1 MAGAVSSTPSVA
13 AASAAIVRDRD
24 LPPMFDGGDPLM
36 FKRYQKDLELWQFET
51 ELPKSKHGVKMLR
64 QLTGTARAVAD
75 ELSVPDI
82 TAEDGASRIM
92 ARLKEHFAPYLESAL
107 PRAFERAIYAEH
119 RKGKESIQDY
129 VIRMDAAFK
138 ELEEEG
144 VKMNDTVKGYV
155 VFRHASLTQVQEDQ
169 VTTWTAGSYEREKVI
184 KALRKLEKV
193 TRDQKSKSYIT
204 EEGGGEAYETDEA
217 FGSFEEEDPDYVWIG
232 DGDLNEIYDEEDLQH
247 ALATYQ
253 EVRKAIRDQRTNRQ
267 SWGKGKGKDT
277 RRFPGPFKNRSD
289 AGARRI
295 HVDMLKLR
303 TKCARC
309 GQVGHWAKECQG
321 QPDTYAK
328 NRAASSGASTM
339 SGKSGFFSASVE
351 KGASVLWEGHG
362 NAVITLGR
370 FLRKAEKVVE
380 VQEKQFCG
388 IATQPELGVVDTAAQ
403 SGLIGEEAL
412 NRLQVALHEH
422 GLKVAWRDRKA
433 QARGVGGEAQVVG
446 VAEVPLGIGGIC
458 GVLECTVVR
467 ENVPL
472 LLPVKLL
479 RELGAQIDLFNNK
492 MCLNKFGVQ
501 VSMEVMPSGHATT
514 SVMDFGSQGW
524 SLPDEAKAAGLKDHE
539 FRECDDP
546 HAAMIGIK
554 SNNDPNQ
561 SNSNPAQNV
570 FAMASCSG
578 AQLGGRGNDALRPR
592 TSASQLEA
600 GGKQNGQ
607 ANAQTR
613 RSSRRG
619 GSLAARW
626 ICCWI
631 MAVTIPRSGG
641 TSIHGAI
648 PLHELTSAYGQARQV
663 RCSDTERPVPWP
675 AQMCQETH
683 GRCGEMHT
691 PEDVSGSCREWSSE
705 GGVVSRVPR
714 KMESGIHGAEEH
726 QTQGEASTMHTA
738 TEPKPSNKH
747 QQPMPH
753 DAIIRHDGQHPRG
766 DQMPPSTSSQQA
778 DGEEGGP
785 HQGQTLLQV
794 PTTGVQ
800 PVYVGSTRGEHL
812 EEPDA
817 THAKATHTGASQRIA
832 GSSTGSEEAA
842 RGAEGQG
849 NTSATYATGSAS
861 NTGDGKG
868 SEHRSDH
875 TTPGG
880 NDEAATASSYTDSTH
895 ARASAVDDRSSRRG
909 EDGQGLQRHSISAAD
924 SRANSGT
931 PQGDGATAESAVST
945 EHRWDDAPW
954 MCPIRNQAQLNAAA
968 QLQLRTQEMKPA
980 DRKVAQGYWRKET
993 GSQARYEPGILP
1005 GQMPPGEEIYV
1016 EVMKELPEEDYL
1028 DEVDSVLKKGCRKRL
1043 VRAMQSPK
1051 FAEVYSEPRVT
1062 AEAHKQGHSTGGAYD
1077 IKTGYDFN
1085 QRSDRERCFRKL
1097 EEEDPD
1103 VLVLSPPCGPF
1114 SILQELNIGRMGK
1127 SRAVLMIQE
1136 GLVHLEFAARLYEWQ
1151 VRRGKIAI
1159 FEHPKMARSWKEP
1172 ALTRCMSLPGVETVE
1187 ADQSEFGL
1195 RVKEGEAL
1203 NKKPTRFMVNS
1214 EAIRKRLARKCR
1226 GDHEHQS
1233 LMEGRAKLAERYPP
1247 RLCKAMIQG
1256 AREHMEQTQQ
1266 SIMVFMEEDDDE
1278 GDLEDALDEEVEAA
1292 GGDGVRRMI
1301 ASPAEEEVERGS
1313 DEDEEEVPCALSP
1326 KEKKMVEKLHKN
1338 MGHPSTEAFA
1348 RALRMARA
1356 RHEVV
1361 RYVKKEFTCE
1371 LCKEHQKPKPA
1382 RPTSIPKAYEANQT
1396 IGVDIVYMPWTD
1408 PTQQVPVLNIVDW
1421 GTCFQVLEPAQGLTA
1436 EKAWTAFMRGWVRI
1450 FGMPKI
1456 LVVDQGREFLG
1467 EFARKGGEHG
1477 ALIRTIG
1484 ARAPWQNGRTERHG
1498 GVAKAMLRKM
1508 IDETVPI
1515 SEDEWMQCLHHLEA
1529 TKNTMFNRSGYSPAQ
1544 RQLGQNVRIP
1554 GSLMSDDDIDEAMF
1568 RSAASKDMQR
1578 SMEIR
1583 EKAMEA
1589 FARYSAE
1596 ESVKKASRA
1605 RGRAT
1610 CTLLPGEVVYVY
1622 RKPLPRRSDA
1632 RVSTRAHVV
1641 RSWDGHHD
1649 GRKKRLDLD
1658 EGRTMEMRPGAGKK
1672 SNLRGRDCART
1683 PEGRISGAQRNTPAQ
1698 G

>member
-1 MAGAVSSTPSVA
+1 M
-13 AASAAIVRDRD
+13 
-24 LPPMFDGGDPLM
+24 
-36 FKRYQKDLELWQFET
+36 
-51 ELPKSKHGVKMLR
+51 
-64 QLTGTARAVAD
+64 
-75 ELSVPDI
+75 
-82 TAEDGASRIM
+82 
-92 ARLKEHFAPYLESAL
+92 
-107 PRAFERAIYAEH
+107 
-119 RKGKESIQDY
+119 
-129 VIRMDAAFK
+129 
-138 ELEEEG
+138 
-144 VKMNDTVKGYV
+144 
-155 VFRHASLTQVQEDQ
+155 
-169 VTTWTAGSYEREKVI
+169 
-184 KALRKLEKV
+184 
-193 TRDQKSKSYIT
+193 
-204 EEGGGEAYETDEA
+204 
-217 FGSFEEEDPDYVWIG
+217 
-232 DGDLNEIYDEEDLQH
+232 
-247 ALATYQ
+247 
-253 EVRKAIRDQRTNRQ
+253 
-267 SWGKGKGKDT
+267 
-277 RRFPGPFKNRSD
+277 
-289 AGARRI
+289 
-295 HVDMLKLR
+295 
-303 TKCARC
+303 
-309 GQVGHWAKECQG
+309 
-321 QPDTYAK
+321 
-328 NRAASSGASTM
+328 
-339 SGKSGFFSASVE
+339 
-351 KGASVLWEGHG
+351 
-362 NAVITLGR
+362 
-370 FLRKAEKVVE
+370 
-380 VQEKQFCG
+380 
-388 IATQPELGVVDTAAQ
+388 
-403 SGLIGEEAL
+403 
-412 NRLQVALHEH
+412 
-422 GLKVAWRDRKA
+422 
-433 QARGVGGEAQVVG
+433 
-446 VAEVPLGIGGIC
+446 
-458 GVLECTVVR
+458 
-467 ENVPL
+467 
-472 LLPVKLL
+472 
-479 RELGAQIDLFNNK
+479 
-492 MCLNKFGVQ
+492 
-501 VSMEVMPSGHATT
+501 
-514 SVMDFGSQGW
+514 
-524 SLPDEAKAAGLKDHE
+524 
-539 FRECDDP
+539 
-546 HAAMIGIK
+546 
-554 SNNDPNQ
+554 
-561 SNSNPAQNV
+561 
-570 FAMASCSG
+570 
-578 AQLGGRGNDALRPR
+578 
-592 TSASQLEA
+592 
-600 GGKQNGQ
+600 
-607 ANAQTR
+607 
-613 RSSRRG
+613 
-619 GSLAARW
+619 
-626 ICCWI
+626 
-631 MAVTIPRSGG
+631 
-641 TSIHGAI
+641 
-648 PLHELTSAYGQARQV
+648 
-663 RCSDTERPVPWP
+663 
-675 AQMCQETH
+675 
-683 GRCGEMHT
+683 
-691 PEDVSGSCREWSSE
+691 
-705 GGVVSRVPR
+705 
-714 KMESGIHGAEEH
+714 
-726 QTQGEASTMHTA
+726 
-738 TEPKPSNKH
+738 
-747 QQPMPH
+747 
-753 DAIIRHDGQHPRG
+753 
-766 DQMPPSTSSQQA
+766 
-778 DGEEGGP
+778 
-785 HQGQTLLQV
+785 
-794 PTTGVQ
+794 
-800 PVYVGSTRGEHL
+800 
-812 EEPDA
+812 
-817 THAKATHTGASQRIA
+817 
-832 GSSTGSEEAA
+832 
-842 RGAEGQG
+842 
-849 NTSATYATGSAS
+849 
-861 NTGDGKG
+861 
-868 SEHRSDH
+868 
-875 TTPGG
+875 
-880 NDEAATASSYTDSTH
+880 
-895 ARASAVDDRSSRRG
+895 
-909 EDGQGLQRHSISAAD
+909 
-924 SRANSGT
+924 
-931 PQGDGATAESAVST
+931 
-945 EHRWDDAPW
+945 
-954 MCPIRNQAQLNAAA
+954 
-968 QLQLRTQEMKPA
+968 
-980 DRKVAQGYWRKET
+980 
-993 GSQARYEPGILP
+993 
-1005 GQMPPGEEIYV
+1005 
-1016 EVMKELPEEDYL
+1016 
-1028 DEVDSVLKKGCRKRL
+1028 
-1043 VRAMQSPK
+1043 
-1051 FAEVYSEPRVT
+1051 
-1062 AEAHKQGHSTGGAYD
+1062 
-1077 IKTGYDFN
+1077 
-1085 QRSDRERCFRKL
+1085 

-1301 ASPAEEEVERGS
+1301 ASPAEEEVEHGS

-1421 GTCFQVLEPAQGLTA
+1421 GTCFQVLEPVQGLTA

-1508 IDETVPI
+1508 VDETVPI

-1529 TKNTMFNRSGYSPAQ
+1529 TKNRMFNRSGYSPAQ

-1632 RVSTRAHVV
+1632 RVSTRAHVM